1 MIGSKSPHSD
11 PIKRRAARWFARA
24 RSGVMAPVE
33 RRALD
38 AWLAADAAHSEAYI
52 QVSGAWDAVAR
63 LRDDPEIM
71 AMRDLALARYPA
83 DGARVRSQH
92 RLMAACIAAGVIC
105 TGLLAL
111 AASTLQQ
118 PATQV
123 FKTGIGQTASISLI
137 DGSRLTL
144 DTDTTVRTRMTGRK
158 RLVYLD
164 SGRAFFK
171 VAKDHS
177 RPFIVEAEGK
187 QVTATGTAFQV
198 KSEGP
203 LFEVLLVEGGVRV
216 SARAERTSS
225 GGARAFST
233 DLQAGTRLS
242 SVGSGNWTLT
252 HEDGRELAWMKGELV
267 FDNKPLGEI
276 VVEMNRYSR
285 RKIRIDDPAIAA
297 RPVYGAFM
305 AGDVDQFVRALVDY
319 HIVKIKSQN
328 GDAVVLAGP

>member
-1 MIGSKSPHSD
+1 MIGSKGGPHSD

-24 RSGVMAPVE
+24 RSGAMAPGE

-71 AMRDLALARYPA
+71 VMRDLALARYPA
-83 DGARVRSQH
+83 DGARVSSQH
-92 RLMAACIAAGVIC
+92 RLMAACIRAGVIC

-171 VAKDHS
+171 VAKDRS
-177 RPFIVEAEGK
+177 RPFVVEAEGK
-187 QVTATGTAFQV
+187 QVAATGTAFEV
-198 KSEGP
+198 KS
-203 LFEVLLVEGGVRV
+203 
-216 SARAERTSS
+216 
-225 GGARAFST
+225 
-233 DLQAGTRLS
+233 
-242 SVGSGNWTLT
+242 
-252 HEDGRELAWMKGELV
+252 
-267 FDNKPLGEI
+267 
-276 VVEMNRYSR
+276 
-285 RKIRIDDPAIAA
+285 A
-297 RPVYGAFM
+297 RPLVARMFRIY
-305 AGDVDQFVRALVDY
+305 DQALLDGGLRRSKRRPAPQGG
-319 HIVKIKSQN
+319 IR
-328 GDAVVLAGP
+328 